1 MSLISQPTGGERL
14 PNAYRFQRHSY
25 LMSAASIAGRSP
37 VFTRND
43 CSGSVPEMSRSL
55 LNIAK
60 RPLPRLTLRGVGL
73 TSKDAVS

>member
-1 MSLISQPTGGERL
+1 MR
-14 PNAYRFQRHSY
+14 Y
-25 LMSAASIAGRSP
+25 SICRIDEGYTVEDMRS
-37 VFTRND
+37 
-43 CSGSVPEMSRSL
+43 GEMSRSL

>member
-43 CSGSVPEMSRSL
+43 CSGSVPHAL
-55 LNIAK
+55 DVALGIV
-60 RPLPRLTLRGVGL
+60 PRANG
-73 TSKDAVS
+73 S